1 MANSPRAAGRRW
13 SESHLARSVPEGGS
27 RDTASRGS
35 DHQQAASRPT
45 SPVNCKLPKPC
56 NVIRIMSAFM
66 RVDLAWRDDDG
77 GEWVPDATR
86 EAMRRASEHAAKVR
100 QTNTDEFTFRAFFM
114 TATHD
119 MADRKV
125 TA

>member
-1 MANSPRAAGRRW
+1 
-13 SESHLARSVPEGGS
+13 
-27 RDTASRGS
+27 
-35 DHQQAASRPT
+35 
-45 SPVNCKLPKPC
+45 
-56 NVIRIMSAFM
+56 M